1 MTVRKRVTIKP
12 GGTVEITDPGL
23 PAGQEAEVTVVVE
36 PQAAQRASGDLIAR
50 PELPV
55 WERIVEIGAAVPSE
69 DWARVPRDLSKNL
82 DHYLYGAPKE
92 ED

>member
-1 MTVRKRVTIKP
+1 MTIRKRVTIKP
-12 GGTVEITDPGL
+12 GGTIEITDPSF
-23 PAGQEAEVTVVVE
+23 PPGQEAEVTVVVE
-36 PQAAQRASGDLIAR
+36 TGRRVAGDKSSQAVDAR
-50 PELPV
+50 PI
-55 WERIVEIGAAVPSE
+55 WERVVEIGAAVPPE

>member
-12 GGTVEITDPGL
+12 GGTIEITDPGL
-23 PAGQEAEVTVVVE
+23 PPGQEAEVTVVVE
-36 PQAAQRASGDLIAR
+36 PYATRHAAGDSISGS
-50 PELPV
+50 ELPV
-55 WERIVEIGAAVPSE
+55 WERIVEIGAAVPTE
-69 DWARVPRDLSKNL
+69 DWARVPRDLAKNL